1 MNIKTI
7 TSLANVVKQFF
18 KKPKTDSKK
27 PREEN
32 AQRVINAV
40 IGLIQNACV
49 KLSDLSS
56 SNSNSPTI
64 NLSSLEQNA
73 RRMLDSMESN
83 IPLEEYAK
91 SLIFDVLKLERLEIP
106 LDRTN
111 WERGYA
117 DINYFVLSVLYNG
130 IAIPLYW
137 QLLDNNGGSSN
148 DEQRIAMIQWVIDVF
163 GADMIDMVYAD
174 REFPS
179 HQFLDFLINDNRYCQ
194 SYLELPLPDK
204 FINAIKPYQT
214 KDNSPFLVPDSAL
227 KDIGITEALTI
238 IDTTTQLFLLQKLE
252 TGKYSIYPL
261 IFHNQYQKLKRHF
274 SAEFTCFKVGVAIL
288 TTIFKSFIHKPTI
301 NFVARCKSSTVVSD
315 GNKTR
320 SLAELYHDLHCKQTK
335 TDIATT
341 IRRAF
346 GNRLY
351 ISARLNLKNEFV
363 FLVSNV
369 KLADPFATYKKR
381 WNIELMFGKFKTL
394 GFNLESTNI
403 TKPARL
409 SAIMLLIGISYT
421 CCCMIGEFFNSH
433 IKPIKTKILISN
445 DGTTKEQRLQY
456 SKFKV
461 GFDLLKNFINNQLFA
476 GATAAQLLHKILYY
490 DPNNPPNINN
500 KSKIF
505 KLIQTF

>member
-1 MNIKTI
+1 M
-7 TSLANVVKQFF
+7 L
-18 KKPKTDSKK
+18 
-27 PREEN
+27 
-32 AQRVINAV
+32 
-40 IGLIQNACV
+40 GLIQNACV
-49 KLSDLSS
+49 KLSDLSASS
-56 SNSNSPTI
+56 SNHPTV

-73 RRMLDSMESN
+73 RRMLDNMESN

-91 SLIFDVLKLERLEIP
+91 TLVFDILKLERLEIP

-111 WERGYA
+111 WERGDT
-117 DINYFVLSVLYNG
+117 DINYFVLSVLFNG
-130 IAIPLYW
+130 VAIPLYW

-163 GADMIDMVYAD
+163 GADMIDIVYAD

-204 FINAIKPYQT
+204 FINAIEPYQT
-214 KDNSPFLVPDSAL
+214 KDNSPFFVPTTAL
-227 KDIGITEALTI
+227 QSIGINEGLTI
-238 IDTTTQLFLLQKLE
+238 VDISTQLFLVQKLQ
-252 TGKYSIYPL
+252 TGRCSIYPL
-261 IFHNQYQKLKRHF
+261 IFTNQYQKLKRQF
-274 SAEFTCFKVGVAIL
+274 SAAFACFKVGVATL
-288 TTIFKSFIHKPTI
+288 TTIFKGFIHKPAI

-315 GNKTR
+315 GNKTL
-320 SLAELYHDLHCKQTK
+320 SLAELYHDLHRRQTK

-346 GNRLY
+346 SNRLY

-369 KLADPFATYKKR
+369 KLTDPFATYKKR

-394 GFNLESTNI
+394 GFNLESTHI
-403 TKPARL
+403 TNPTRL
-409 SAIMLLIGISYT
+409 SAIMLLIGIAYT

-433 IKPIKTKILISN
+433 IKPIKTKSLVSN

-461 GFDLLKNFINNQLFA
+461 GFDLLKNFINNRLFA
-476 GATAAQLLHKILYY
+476 GATAAQLLHKILDY
-490 DPNNPPNINN
+490 DPNNLPNINRR
-500 KSKIF
+500 SKIF

>member
-1 MNIKTI
+1 
-7 TSLANVVKQFF
+7 
-18 KKPKTDSKK
+18 
-27 PREEN
+27 
-32 AQRVINAV
+32 
-40 IGLIQNACV
+40 
-49 KLSDLSS
+49 
-56 SNSNSPTI
+56 
-64 NLSSLEQNA
+64 
-73 RRMLDSMESN
+73 MLDSMESN

-91 SLIFDVLKLERLEIP
+91 SLVFDMLKLERLEIP

-111 WERGYA
+111 WERGDA

-130 IAIPLYW
+130 VAIPLYW

-179 HQFLDFLINDNRYCQ
+179 Q
-194 SYLELPLPDK
+194 
-204 FINAIKPYQT
+204 
-214 KDNSPFLVPDSAL
+214 
-227 KDIGITEALTI
+227 
-238 IDTTTQLFLLQKLE
+238 FLLQKLE

-261 IFHNQYQKLKRHF
+261 IFTNQYQKLKRQF
-274 SAEFTCFKVGVAIL
+274 SAEFACFKVGVATL
-288 TTIFKSFIHKPTI
+288 TTIFKGFIHKPAI

-315 GNKTR
+315 GNKTL
-320 SLAELYHDLHCKQTK
+320 SLAELYYDLNRKQTK

-394 GFNLESTNI
+394 GFNLESTHI
-403 TKPARL
+403 TNPARL
-409 SAIMLLIGISYT
+409 SAIMLLIGIAYT

-433 IKPIKTKILISN
+433 IKPIKTKYLISN
-445 DGTTKEQRLQY
+445 DGITKEQRLQY

-461 GFDLLKNFINNQLFA
+461 GFDLLKNFINNRLFA
-476 GATAAQLLHKILYY
+476 GATAAQLLHKILDY
-490 DPNNPPNINN
+490 DPNNLPNIN
-500 KSKIF
+500 KRSKIF

>member
-1 MNIKTI
+1 
-7 TSLANVVKQFF
+7 
-18 KKPKTDSKK
+18 
-27 PREEN
+27 
-32 AQRVINAV
+32 
-40 IGLIQNACV
+40 
-49 KLSDLSS
+49 
-56 SNSNSPTI
+56 
-64 NLSSLEQNA
+64 
-73 RRMLDSMESN
+73 MLDRMESN

-91 SLIFDVLKLERLEIP
+91 ALIFDILKLERIEIP

-111 WERGYA
+111 WERGDA

-137 QLLDNNGGSSN
+137 QLLDNNGGSSS

-179 HQFLDFLINDNRYCQ
+179 HEFLDFLINDNRYCQ
-194 SYLELPLPDK
+194 TYLELPLPDK
-204 FINAIKPYQT
+204 FINAVTPYQT
-214 KDNSPFLVPDSAL
+214 QHNSPFSVPIAVL
-227 KDIGITEALTI
+227 KNIGITETLTI
-238 IDTTTQLFLLQKLE
+238 IDTGMQLFLLQELE
-252 TGKYSIYPL
+252 TGKYAIYPL
-261 IFHNQYQKLKRHF
+261 IFLNQYKNIKRQF
-274 SAEFTCFKVGVAIL
+274 SAEFACFKVGVAML
-288 TTIFKSFIHKPTI
+288 TTIFKGFIHKPAI
-301 NFVARCKSSTVVSD
+301 NFVARCKSSTAVSD
-315 GNKTR
+315 GNKTL
-320 SLAELYHDLHCKQTK
+320 SLAELYHDLHRKHTK

-341 IRRAF
+341 VRRAF

-351 ISARLNLKNEFV
+351 ISARLNLRNEFV

-394 GFNLESTNI
+394 GFNLESTHI
-403 TKPARL
+403 TNPDRL
-409 SAIMLLIGISYT
+409 SAIMLLIGIAYT

-433 IKPIKTKILISN
+433 IKPIKVKNLISN

-461 GFDLLKNFINNQLFA
+461 GFDLLKNFINNRLFA
-476 GATAAQLLHKILYY
+476 GAAAAQLLHKILDY
-490 DPNNPPNINN
+490 DPNNPPNIN
-500 KSKIF
+500 KQSKIF